1 MSRFAILLGGDF
13 SLTPRV
19 AAQVAGARIIAADS
33 GIRHAA
39 SLGIVPE
46 FWTGDFDSVSEQL
59 AAEWTDVPR
68 QVFPAGKDMTDG
80 EIAVDA
86 AIARGAT
93 SLLLVGAFGGPRADH
108 AALHLALALRLAEAG
123 FPTVLSS
130 GAQEGR
136 PLLLGEAS
144 FDLEPGTLFSIF
156 GFSDL
161 AGLSVRGARWPLDS
175 VAVPFGSSLTISNEV
190 TGELRIGL
198 EAGRALLIAHPYPA
212 GSDF

>member
-19 AAQVAGARIIAADS
+19 AAQTAGARVIAADG

-39 SLGIVPE
+39 SLGIIPE
-46 FWTGDFDSVSEQL
+46 LWTGDFDSVSDQL
-59 AAEWTDVPR
+59 AAEWTHIER

-80 EIAVDA
+80 EIAVNA
-86 AIARGAT
+86 AIARGAS
-93 SLLLVGAFGGPRADH
+93 SLVMVGAFGGPRADH
-108 AALHLALALRLAEAG
+108 AALHLALALRMGEAG

-136 PLLLGEAS
+136 PLLPGEAS

-161 AGLSVRGARWPLDS
+161 TGLSVHGARWPLAS

-212 GSDF
+212 GSDL

>member
-1 MSRFAILLGGDF
+1 M
-13 SLTPRV
+13 
-19 AAQVAGARIIAADS
+19 
-33 GIRHAA
+33 
-39 SLGIVPE
+39 
-46 FWTGDFDSVSEQL
+46 
-59 AAEWTDVPR
+59 
-68 QVFPAGKDMTDG
+68 FPAGKDMTDG

-93 SLLLVGAFGGPRADH
+93 SLVMVGAFGGPRADH

-136 PLLLGEAS
+136 PLLPGEAS
-144 FDLEPGTLFSIF
+144 FDS
-156 GFSDL
+156 
-161 AGLSVRGARWPLDS
+161 GARHAVQHIRLLRPCRAS
-175 VAVPFGSSLTISNEV
+175 ACAARAGRSTGVAVPFGSSLTISNEV